1 MATTANAAERRDA
14 LVERLFMD
22 AIGAFDLFS
31 VYLGDVLG
39 LYRALADK
47 GPLTSTELAEAAGIH
62 ERYAREWLEHQAA
75 SSLLELEPDGDARSY
90 RLPEGHDEA
99 LLDSSSLNY
108 IAPLARSVAG
118 AVKPLEA
125 LLAAFRTGD
134 GVPYADYGDD
144 LHEGQAAFT
153 KPLFENLL
161 AKEWL
166 PAVPEIHERLL
177 ADPPARVADVACG
190 QGRSSIEIARGY
202 PKVLVDGIDFDHA
215 SIARAREHLA
225 GSGVEDRV
233 SFHER
238 NAADAGLAGR
248 YDLVTIFEA
257 VHDMSYPVEVL
268 RAARGLL
275 ADGGVVLIGDERT
288 EDEFTAP
295 ASET

>member
-1 MATTANAAERRDA
+1 MRASGWSTRRRAAC
-14 LVERLFMD
+14 
-22 AIGAFDLFS
+22 
-31 VYLGDVLG
+31 
-39 LYRALADK
+39 
-47 GPLTSTELAEAAGIH
+47 
-62 ERYAREWLEHQAA
+62 
-75 SSLLELEPDGDARSY
+75 SSSSRTKTPSRY

-99 LLDSSSLNY
+99 LLDSSSLSY
-108 IAPLARSVAG
+108 IAPLARSFAG

-125 LLAAFRTGD
+125 LLAAFRSGE

-166 PAVPEIHERLL
+166 PGAPEIHERLL

-190 QGRSSIEIARGY
+190 QGRSSVEIARGY
-202 PKVLVDGIDFDHA
+202 PKVLVDGIDSDRA

-225 GSGVEDRV
+225 GSGVADRV
-233 SFHER
+233 TFQER

-257 VHDMSYPVEVL
+257 LHDMSYPVDVL
-268 RAARGLL
+268 REARNLL
-275 ADGGVVLIGDERT
+275 ADGGVVFIAGRGRIRELRGATD
-288 EDEFTAP
+288 
-295 ASET
+295 